1 MKKKI
6 LKRVVGLMAG
16 FGLSALAQAGL
27 ITDIVPVDALVP
39 GTASWTHTLE
49 GFTTG
54 SALSGSLTI
63 ELFDDTAACEWQV
76 YGSCLEWDLELATIV
91 VDLIDLQDG
100 GMQLVSLGNW
110 TGALGATSLATLNS
124 TGQLNVSVS
133 SMLGD
138 FRVGSST
145 LNVTTRDVA
154 PPQGGTPAAVPL
166 PGTAALLGLGLA
178 GLRLTRRRA
187 RPA

>member
-16 FGLSALAQAGL
+16 LGLSALAQAGL

-63 ELFDDTAACEWQV
+63 ELFDDTTACESRAF
-76 YGSCLEWDLELATIV
+76 GICLDWDLEMATIV

-100 GMQLVSLGNW
+100 GMQLVSFGNW
-110 TGALGATSLATLNS
+110 TGALGATSLAALNS
-124 TGQLNVSVS
+124 AGQLNVSVS
-133 SMLGD
+133 SLLGD

-166 PGTAALLGLGLA
+166 PGTVALLGLGLA

>member
-1 MKKKI
+1 
-6 LKRVVGLMAG
+6 MAG
-16 FGLSALAQAGL
+16 LGLSALAQAGL

-39 GTASWTHTLE
+39 STASWTHTLE

-63 ELFDDTAACEWQV
+63 VLFDDTTACESRDPFF
-76 YGSCLEWDLELATIV
+76 GSCLDWDWEMATIV
-91 VDLIDLQDG
+91 VDLFDLQDG

-133 SMLGD
+133 SLLGD

-145 LNVTTRDVA
+145 LNVTTLDDVA
-154 PPQGGTPAAVPL
+154 PPKGSTPAAVPL